1 MSPANGFALVTP
13 ASRGL
18 GFAFAHQL
26 LARTELPVIA
36 TARKNCTEIK
46 ERLLSSDNV
55 PTDAEKRLHVLEV
68 DVTGMVEALEFP
80 EHITLSRNKLNKLIE
95 ESTISAMAD
104 TIKREYPDT
113 PLRLGLAIPGTL
125 HVEKSPNQID
135 SAKALDSFKVNSL
148 GPLLLMKHLS
158 QFMPPKSAPE
168 FAAVSDAASS
178 ENPLSLPSHAIYA
191 MMAAR
196 VGSISDNASGGWYS
210 YRASKA
216 AVFQLA
222 KSFDLYL
229 RTKSAQ
235 RAIAVALHPGTVR
248 TDFTKEFWG
257 GREMLEPN
265 DAAGK
270 LLEVLVG
277 LPSDAKGGRGRCWD
291 WKGEEVVP

>member
-1 MSPANGFALVTP
+1 MSSAKHGFAIVTP

-26 LARTELPVIA
+26 LARTQLPVIA
-36 TARKNCTEIK
+36 TARKNCNEIR
-46 ERLLSSDNV
+46 EWLLSSNGIPKDS
-55 PTDAEKRLHVLEV
+55 EKRLKMIEV
-68 DVTGMVEALEFP
+68 DVTD
-80 EHITLSRNKLNKLIE
+80 

-104 TIKREYPDT
+104 TIRKEYPDT
-113 PLRLGLAIPGTL
+113 PLRLGLTVPGTL
-125 HVEKSPNQID
+125 HVEKSPSQID
-135 SAKALDSFKVNSL
+135 SAGALDSFKVNSL

-158 QFMPPKSAPE
+158 QFMPSKSAPAFPKTE
-168 FAAVSDAASS
+168 FTAAAGS
-178 ENPLSLPSHAIYA
+178 ETQLELPSHAIYA

-196 VGSISDNASGGWYS
+196 VGSISDNSSGGWYS

-257 GREMLEPN
+257 GREMLEPA
-265 DAAGK
+265 DSAEK
-270 LLEVLVG
+270 LLQVLLG
-277 LPSDAKGGRGRCWD
+277 LSAETNGGRGRCWD
-291 WKGEEVVP
+291 WKGEEVLP